1 MSKHDWTKFLIFEGT
16 LGILTTACSF
26 ASSFRSLVI
35 SFTIEPHQNRRGES
49 SKSPS
54 HSTETDYAVQRP
66 IRAILR
72 NHGYC
77 LPDPTTPN
85 RLSVWFCGGKLQ
97 PVIDTDC
104 DKVHSH
110 EEGAC
115 TLEEWKQAFDETL
128 APNRNFSEM
137 ARILAARIFL
147 GANLPQEMNP
157 EDGSMMYS
165 LQRPIGGHGSVYV
178 DVLYCDETLRIIQGH
193 HGSIFVGFRPL
204 SSDVSMTDD
213 RE

>member
-1 MSKHDWTKFLIFEGT
+1 MYSLHSNQV
-16 LGILTTACSF
+16 ILCICC
-26 ASSFRSLVI
+26 SLVI
-35 SFTIEPHQNRRGES
+35 SFTIEPHQTRRGES
-49 SKSPS
+49 TPN
-54 HSTETDYAVQRP
+54 TTNAAYTVQRP

-97 PVIDTDC
+97 PVIHPDSD
-104 DKVHSH
+104 VHSH

-157 EDGSMMYS
+157 DDGSMMYS

-204 SSDVSMTDD
+204 SSDSTTDH
-213 RE
+213 EE